1 MLTWSYKAHLH
12 FATRDS
18 SRDLAFHYKTR
29 LSQCM
34 CFVVQASVGISG
46 ATSTDTCALVR
57 PQASLAPRTRLT
69 SLQSRAHL
77 VTVRPLRICE
87 YSGSTSFPRSRARLD
102 GYACKL
108 PRTNKRP
115 LSLLRL
121 LPKLTKAAGIDNA
134 SVIICLISAGRKL
147 ASQHLGVTGACLVLL
162 AAPCVAADLP
172 VVSTIAI
179 KVNAW

>member
-18 SRDLAFHYKTR
+18 SRDLAIHFKTR
-29 LSQCM
+29 RSQCM

-46 ATSTDTCALVR
+46 ATSTDTCALDR
-57 PQASLAPRTRLT
+57 PKANLALRTEWT

-77 VTVRPLRICE
+77 VVVRPLQFCK
-87 YSGSTSFPRSRARLD
+87 YSSSTSFPRSRARLD
-102 GYACKL
+102 RYACKL

-115 LSLLRL
+115 SSLLRV
-121 LPKLTKAAGIDNA
+121 LPKLTKAARTDNA
-134 SVIICLISAGRKL
+134 SVIIRLISAGRKL
-147 ASQHLGVTGACLVLL
+147 ASQHLGVIGASLVLL

-172 VVSTIAI
+172 VVSAIAI
-179 KVNAW
+179 QVNA

>member
-1 MLTWSYKAHLH
+1 
-12 FATRDS
+12 
-18 SRDLAFHYKTR
+18 
-29 LSQCM
+29 M

-46 ATSTDTCALVR
+46 ATSTDTCALDR

-77 VTVRPLRICE
+77 VIVRPLRICE

-134 SVIICLISAGRKL
+134 SVIICSISAVRKL